1 MTDSQNGAALAVRDE
16 TRALSVGGWDR
27 QQIEVIKTLICPGA
41 SDAELSLFGEVCKR
55 TGLDPFA
62 RQIYGI
68 MRSSN
73 KKVGDKWQTVE
84 SLSIQTSIDGFRLI
98 AERSGHYGGQVGPL
112 WCGQDGIWRDVWLS
126 SDYPAAA
133 KVGVIRTDW
142 REPLWAPARWDSYVQ
157 TFNKNGQQVVGTMW
171 SKMPDVML
179 AKVAEALALRRAFPA
194 ELSGLYTSDEMA
206 QADNSTVVID
216 QPNPKPRPT
225 AVDLAWRFE
234 SDGHREEAEAEY
246 ARLAMLAVELGHKS
260 AEKIKSKSA
269 AELKDGELAASVA
282 TLQRW
287 EREQKPSTV
296 DATNAGDD
304 DQ

>member
-1 MTDSQNGAALAVRDE
+1 MANENGTAMAVRDE
-16 TRALSVGGWDR
+16 QHTALAVGGWDR

-41 SDAELSLFGEVCKR
+41 SDPELQLFGQVCQR

-98 AERSGHYGGQVGPL
+98 AERSGKYAGQLGPL
-112 WCGQDGIWRDVWLS
+112 WCGQDGVWRDVWLS

-133 KVGVIRTDW
+133 KVGVLKEGF
-142 REPLWAPARWDSYVQ
+142 REPLWATARWDSYVQ
-157 TFNKNGQQVVGTMW
+157 TYNKNGQQIVGNMW
-171 SKMPDVML
+171 AKMPDVML
-179 AKVAEALALRRAFPA
+179 AKVAESLALRRAFPA

-206 QADNSTVVID
+206 QAERDAPAVIEK
-216 QPNPKPRPT
+216 PKPAAT
-225 AVDLAWRFE
+225 MVDLAWRYE
-234 SDGHREEAEAEY
+234 SDGHRDEAEAEY
-246 ARLAMLAVELGHKS
+246 ARLAMLAVELGHKQ
-260 AEKIKSKSA
+260 AAKIKSKA
-269 AELKDGELAASVA
+269 VADLKDGELAASVA
-282 TLQRW
+282 ALQRW
-287 EREQKPSTV
+287 EREQKPATV

-304 DQ
+304 D